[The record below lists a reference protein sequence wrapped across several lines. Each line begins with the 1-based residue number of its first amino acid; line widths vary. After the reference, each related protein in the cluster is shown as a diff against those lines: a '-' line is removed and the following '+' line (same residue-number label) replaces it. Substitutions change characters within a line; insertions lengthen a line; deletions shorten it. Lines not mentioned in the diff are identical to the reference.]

1 MTKGKLDNG
10 FEFEYDESQIND
22 MRFVDVLAGIE
33 DNPLLFSK
41 AANMMLGKEQKE
53 RLYKYLE
60 DENGRVS
67 IELFGAAITEI
78 IEKSTALKN

>member
-1 MTKGKLDNG
+1 MTKGVLDNG
-10 FEFEYDESQIND
+10 FEFEFDDSQLND
-22 MRFVDVLAGIE
+22 MRFVDILAGIE

-41 AANMMLGKEQKE
+41 AATMMLGKEQKE

-67 IELFGAAITEI
+67 VELFGAAITEI
-78 IEKSTALKN
+78 IEKSSTLKN